1 MALLPRSAP
10 TKTETEEHGEPLAVP
25 EPSVPPAV
33 REEANP
39 VSGLQEQE
47 PASGFQEEG
56 AASSLPS
63 SPREGESLVGAEEE
77 KTVPAPSVLGVS
89 ETPSNPEGPPLVP
102 APEGPASRSDE
113 AFHPNEAFHPSET
126 SRLREEESPVPADEG
141 AREGEYEH
149 PGEHPKEVGVHAH
162 SDAVPPE
169 PSDDGAALSVLLP
182 QETAAPAA
190 QDPDLEASRDR
201 DARLTERLRRVTQM
215 RREAREAARRE
226 EAPKRRTR
234 LIALAATTVLLLGT
248 AFALYRHI
256 QRNSK
261 SFIAQE
267 GQGLYD
273 EERYDEAMASYQR
286 GFERYPDSPDFLLGL
301 ARSSEKAGQTEQSLT
316 AWRLYLNQIPEDK
329 AANRSQALYEIGR
342 LYALTRMP
350 DKAIESLIQ
359 ASNLDAT
366 HYDTSFVL
374 GRLLEEQNRPAE
386 ALSAYRRALELRP
399 SSPEAADAVKR
410 VAGLIAPSPQP
421 EADDSGREYARHLE
435 VGTVALNLKRY
446 DDALSHFNQALSI
459 KSDDERPW
467 LGAAGAYQGKGQN
480 AEALK
485 FLQDAQKSVSRSVT
499 LEAKIDELEQSLK
512 KAAPPA
518 PAKRR
523 RRTTVKR

>member
-10 TKTETEEHGEPLAVP
+10 PETEEHGETLAAP

-77 KTVPAPSVLGVS
+77 KTVPAPSILGVS
-89 ETPSNPEGPPLVP
+89 ETSPNPEGPPLAP

-113 AFHPNEAFHPSET
+113 AFHPRET
-126 SRLREEESPVPADEG
+126 SRLREEGSPVPADEG
-141 AREGEYEH
+141 AREGEDEH
-149 PGEHPKEVGVHAH
+149 PGEHPKEASVHAH

-190 QDPDLEASRDR
+190 QDPDLEASRER

-226 EAPKRRTR
+226 EAPKRRAR
-234 LIALAATTVLLLGT
+234 LIALAAAAVLLLGT

-267 GQGLYD
+267 AQGLYD

-316 AWRLYLNQIPEDK
+316 TWRLYLNQIPEDET
-329 AANRSQALYEIGR
+329 ANRSQALYKIGR

>member
-10 TKTETEEHGEPLAVP
+10 TKTETEEHGEPLAAP
-25 EPSVPPAV
+25 EPSVPPAA

-47 PASGFQEEG
+47 PASGFQGEG

-126 SRLREEESPVPADEG
+126 SRLREEGSPVPADEG
-141 AREGEYEH
+141 AREGE
-149 PGEHPKEVGVHAH
+149 GEHPKEAGVHAH
-162 SDAVPPE
+162 SDAVPSE
-169 PSDDGAALSVLLP
+169 PSDDGAAPSAPLP
-182 QETAAPAA
+182 QESAAPAA
-190 QDPDLEASRDR
+190 QDPDFEANQDR

-215 RREAREAARRE
+215 RRAAREAARRE

-234 LIALAATTVLLLGT
+234 LIALAAAAILLLGT

-256 QRNSK
+256 QRNSQ

-267 GQGLYD
+267 AQALYD
-273 EERYDEAMASYQR
+273 AERYDEAIASYQR

-316 AWRLYLNQIPEDK
+316 AWRLYLNQIPE
-329 AANRSQALYEIGR
+329 AETAHRSQALYEIGR

-399 SSPEAADAVKR
+399 SSSEAADAVKR

-421 EADDSGREYARHLE
+421 ESDDSGREYARHLE

-512 KAAPPA
+512 KTAPLA
-518 PAKRR
+518 PEKRR

>member
-1 MALLPRSAP
+1 MALSPRSAP
-10 TKTETEEHGEPLAVP
+10 PETEGHAEPLAVP
-25 EPSVPPAV
+25 EPSVSPAAQ
-33 REEANP
+33 EEATP
-39 VSGLQEQE
+39 VFGLQEQE
-47 PASGFQEEG
+47 PASDFQEEG
-56 AASSLPS
+56 NAASLPS
-63 SPREGESLVGAEEE
+63 SPQQEESLVDVQEAESLVGAEEE
-77 KTVPAPSVLGVS
+77 KTVPTPSVLGVS
-89 ETPSNPEGPPLVP
+89 ETPSNLEEPSLVP
-102 APEGPASRSDE
+102 APEGPASRPDEASHSDE
-113 AFHPNEAFHPSET
+113 AFHLDEASHSNEAFHPREA
-126 SRLREEESPVPADEG
+126 SRLREEGSPVPAG
-141 AREGEYEH
+141 EGE
-149 PGEHPKEVGVHAH
+149 GEHPKEAGVHAH
-162 SDAVPPE
+162 SDVMPPE
-169 PSDDGAALSVLLP
+169 RS
-182 QETAAPAA
+182 PAA
-190 QDPDLEASRDR
+190 QDPDFEANRDR

-215 RREAREAARRE
+215 RRAAREAARRE
-226 EAPKRRTR
+226 EAPRRRTR
-234 LIALAATTVLLLGT
+234 LIALAAAAVLLLGT

-267 GQGLYD
+267 AQVLYD
-273 EERYDEAMASYQR
+273 AERYDEAMASYQR

-316 AWRLYLNQIPEDK
+316 AWRLYLNQIPE
-329 AANRSQALYEIGR
+329 AETANRSQALYEIGR
-342 LYALTRMP
+342 LYALTKMP

-421 EADDSGREYARHLE
+421 EADDSVREYARHLE